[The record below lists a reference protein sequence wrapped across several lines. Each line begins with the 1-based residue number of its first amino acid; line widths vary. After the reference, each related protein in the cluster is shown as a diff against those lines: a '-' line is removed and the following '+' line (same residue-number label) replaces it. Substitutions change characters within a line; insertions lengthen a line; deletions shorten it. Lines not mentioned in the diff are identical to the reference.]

1 MRMQAKRNRPSPAR
15 RSVSDGSVAA
25 FDLLRWRSQESAAF
39 DHVLLTADVRIAGDG
54 GAAAAP
60 AAN

>member
-1 MRMQAKRNRPSPAR
+1 VKLR
-15 RSVSDGSVAA
+15 RLAQQIVEDFCAVRDKAIGS
-25 FDLLRWRSQESAAF
+25 RSAF
-39 DHVLLTADVRIAGDG
+39 DHVLLTADVRVVDDG